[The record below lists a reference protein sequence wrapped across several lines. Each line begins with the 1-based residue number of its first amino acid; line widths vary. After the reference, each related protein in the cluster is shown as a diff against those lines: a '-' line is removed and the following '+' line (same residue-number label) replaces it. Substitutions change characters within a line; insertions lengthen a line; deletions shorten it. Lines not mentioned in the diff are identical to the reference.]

1 MQINIQKQIKHKKYT
16 VVDLFS
22 GCGGLSY
29 GFELTNKF
37 EIKLAIDHDKKALET
52 LKFNKPS
59 ISIFHEDIRNIN
71 PESIIEK
78 YGSIDLVI
86 GGPPCQGF
94 SIAGKREFKDDRNN
108 LFLEFIR
115 FVKYLRPKMFV
126 LENVTGFTN
135 LYKGKAKELFKEKMN
150 ILGYH
155 VQDKILLASDY
166 GVPQI
171 RKRVFFIGNIYGK
184 NFIYPEVKLKE
195 KDYITCEMAISD
207 LPSLINEVGYEGMN
221 YPTNPESEYQKLMR
235 HNSELIYNHIATKH
249 SPKII
254 ETIKLVPEGG
264 NYKNLPLELQK
275 TRNFNIAWT
284 RYHSKKPSNTIDTGH
299 RHYFHYK
306 YNRVPT
312 VREHA
317 RLQSFPDSFRFMGN
331 KTNQNRQV
339 GNAVPPL
346 LAKALAESIYNFL

>member
-1 MQINIQKQIKHKKYT
+1 MTKYIAI
-16 VVDLFS
+16 DLFS

-37 EIKLAIDHDKKALET
+37 EVKLAIDNDKKALQT
-52 LKFNKPS
+52 LKLNKPN
-59 ISIFHEDIRNIN
+59 INVLNENVRNIN
-71 PESIIEK
+71 LQSIKEK
-78 YGSIDLVI
+78 YGAIDIVI

-94 SIAGKREFKDDRNN
+94 SIAGKRELRDDRNN

-115 FVKYLRPKMFV
+115 FIDYLKPQIFV
-126 LENVTGFTN
+126 LENVTGFVN
-135 LYKGKAKELFKEKMN
+135 LYQGKAKQLFMQKMRS
-150 ILGYH
+150 LGYNI
-155 VQDKILLASDY
+155 QYKILLASDY
-166 GVPQI
+166 GVPQL
-171 RKRVFFIGNIYGK
+171 RKRVFFVGNIYGT
-184 NFIYPEVKLKE
+184 NFIYPEPKLTE
-195 KDYITCEMAISD
+195 KDYITCEMALSD
-207 LPSLINEVGYEGMN
+207 LPSLINELGYEGMN

-235 HNSELIYNHIATKH
+235 YNSELIYNHIATKH

-264 NYKNLPLELQK
+264 NYKNLPPELQK

-317 RLQSFPDSFRFMGN
+317 RLQSFPDSFRFIGN
-331 KTNQNRQV
+331 KTDQNRQV

-346 LAKALAESIYNFL
+346 LAQALAESIYHFLEGNQ

>member
-1 MQINIQKQIKHKKYT
+1 MKYKKYI

-37 EIKLAIDHDKKALET
+37 EIKLAIDSDKKALET
-52 LKFNKPS
+52 PHFNKPN
-59 ISIFHEDIRNIN
+59 ISIVHEDIRNIN
-71 PESIIEK
+71 PKSIIEK

-94 SIAGKREFKDDRNN
+94 SIAGKREFTDDRNN

-150 ILGYH
+150 ILGNH

-171 RKRVFFIGNIYGK
+171 RKRVFFVGNIYNK
-184 NFIYPEVKLKE
+184 QFTYPSPQLE
-195 KDYITCEMAISD
+195 KTNYITCEMALSD
-207 LPSLINEVGYEGMN
+207 LP
-221 YPTNPESEYQKLMR
+221 P
-235 HNSELIYNHIATKH
+235 
-249 SPKII
+249 
-254 ETIKLVPEGG
+254 LV
-264 NYKNLPLELQK
+264 
-275 TRNFNIAWT
+275 
-284 RYHSKKPSNTIDTGH
+284 
-299 RHYFHYK
+299 
-306 YNRVPT
+306 
-312 VREHA
+312 
-317 RLQSFPDSFRFMGN
+317 
-331 KTNQNRQV
+331 
-339 GNAVPPL
+339 
-346 LAKALAESIYNFL
+346 